1 MKIEICAPPPTPQ
14 PPNTHPCFS
23 VKLPAVWGH
32 RAFFIMMANI
42 ESSVSLEEENS
53 NSLTLTTISEAKKL
67 DANLSKPENAA
78 IARKSKRTKI
88 LIS

>member
-1 MKIEICAPPPTPQ
+1 MLYILIRTFQ
-14 PPNTHPCFS
+14 FFNVIIIDLGS
-23 VKLPAVWGH
+23 AVC
-32 RAFFIMMANI
+32 AFFKMMASI
-42 ESSVSLEEENS
+42 ESSVSLEKENS

-78 IARKSKRTKI
+78 IARKPKRTKI

>member
-1 MKIEICAPPPTPQ
+1 
-14 PPNTHPCFS
+14 
-23 VKLPAVWGH
+23 
-32 RAFFIMMANI
+32 MMANI

-78 IARKSKRTKI
+78 IARKPKRTKI
-88 LIS
+88 WIS

>member
-1 MKIEICAPPPTPQ
+1 
-14 PPNTHPCFS
+14 
-23 VKLPAVWGH
+23 
-32 RAFFIMMANI
+32 MMANI

-78 IARKSKRTKI
+78 IARKPKRTKI
-88 LIS
+88 LISWRNFDSQRSFSHDTD

>member
-1 MKIEICAPPPTPQ
+1 MPHAPPLSHLTPTPASQ
-14 PPNTHPCFS
+14 LNCPRFGVTGS
-23 VKLPAVWGH
+23 AV

-78 IARKSKRTKI
+78 IARKPKRTKI
-88 LIS
+88 LNS

>member
-1 MKIEICAPPPTPQ
+1 
-14 PPNTHPCFS
+14 
-23 VKLPAVWGH
+23 
-32 RAFFIMMANI
+32 MMANI
-42 ESSVSLEEENS
+42 ESSVSLEKENS

-78 IARKSKRTKI
+78 IARKPKRTKI

>member
-1 MKIEICAPPPTPQ
+1 MTA
-14 PPNTHPCFS
+14 NT
-23 VKLPAVWGH
+23 
-32 RAFFIMMANI
+32 

-67 DANLSKPENAA
+67 DANPSKPENAA
-78 IARKSKRTKI
+78 IARKPKRTKI

>member
-1 MKIEICAPPPTPQ
+1 MPHAPPLSHLTPTPASQ
-14 PPNTHPCFS
+14 LNYPRGLGS
-23 VKLPAVWGH
+23 AV

-78 IARKSKRTKI
+78 IARKPKRTKI